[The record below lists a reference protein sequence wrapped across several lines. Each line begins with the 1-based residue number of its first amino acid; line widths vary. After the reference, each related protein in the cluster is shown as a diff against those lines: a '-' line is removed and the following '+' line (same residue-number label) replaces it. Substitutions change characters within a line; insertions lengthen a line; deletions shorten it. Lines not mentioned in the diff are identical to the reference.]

1 MFMVRI
7 SIRHGRRWL
16 KWIHSSHIQIF
27 NVLFDKNPL
36 YFETLDVSYQHT
48 KFKYTF
54 KNKYL
59 VGDVCTCQNLEVKS
73 LVFLMWEW
81 NFKNVCWESSCILML
96 KIYLYHIKLSFILW
110 TIILKWKMYQIVL
123 LKFVILYIALFCM
136 HCTAPY
142 AEQKSRAAH

>member
-1 MFMVRI
+1 MVRI

-81 NFKNVCWESSCILML
+81 NFKNVCWESSCIFML
-96 KIYLYHIKLSFILW
+96 KIYLSILVW
-110 TIILKWKMYQIVL
+110 NIHQIVL

-136 HCTAPY
+136 HCTVPY